1 MDGNLA
7 MAVTGGSV
15 SIASIIIG
23 VIVWSLKRNV
33 QHEDDAKR
41 ANELRHAENDKRMDA
56 IEEAVRKRELAEL
69 EMRNMVSG
77 ISTGLG
83 EIKGLVSSL
92 TTSFETSRDKQAAHY
107 REELAKLEHQFR
119 SDLTRLFHPDLPE
132 RMSKVEARLER
143 LEDRLPSRRGK
154 K

>member
-23 VIVWSLKRNV
+23 IIVWSLKRNV
-33 QHEDDAKR
+33 QHEDDAKKS
-41 ANELRHAENDKRMDA
+41 AEARIVA
-56 IEEAVRKRELAEL
+56 IEKAVRDRELAEL
-69 EMRNMVSG
+69 EMRNIVGG

-132 RMSKVEARLER
+132 RMSKAEARLER
-143 LEDRLPSRRGK
+143 LEERLPSRRGK